1 MIFHAAVL
9 MLLDAW
15 FVMYLSII
23 TGQMAYNADI
33 RNFSCTVAIIKH
45 SIYDMLLLDVST
57 VLNQK
62 TTVNFPFSKTP
73 LQPLEKSSH
82 ADAVHMAFHNVAIA
96 AEIP

>member
-1 MIFHAAVL
+1 MICHVQISNTVQVLFLVLCPSTGQMIFHAAVL

-15 FVMYLSII
+15 FIMYLSII

-57 VLNQK
+57 VLN
-62 TTVNFPFSKTP
+62 
-73 LQPLEKSSH
+73 
-82 ADAVHMAFHNVAIA
+82 
-96 AEIP
+96 